1 VRLRVLGGRE
11 SEATKNTKVHEG
23 KKLKTLKI
31 SVVATVALTL
41 AWWLQ
46 VPQRIWPRHPI
57 MADLVMGLVLCLVLQ
72 VLWDE
77 PKAAVK
83 K

>member
-1 VRLRVLGGRE
+1 V
-11 SEATKNTKVHEG
+11 KHEG

-41 AWWLQ
+41 AWWLR
-46 VPQRIWPRHPI
+46 VPHRIWPNHPI
-57 MADLVMGLVLCLVLQ
+57 MADLVMGLVLCLLLQ
-72 VLWDE
+72 VLWDA